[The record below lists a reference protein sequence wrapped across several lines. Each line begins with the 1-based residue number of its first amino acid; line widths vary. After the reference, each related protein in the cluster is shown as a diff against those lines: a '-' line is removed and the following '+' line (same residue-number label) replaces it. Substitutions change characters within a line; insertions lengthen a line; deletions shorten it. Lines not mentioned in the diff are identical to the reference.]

1 MWSRF
6 DDLKKEGFV
15 KLQQKVFFVFSGHT
29 KCKYIE
35 RKKVFY
41 LVLKP
46 LENKVAV
53 I

>member
-1 MWSRF
+1 MWSHF

-15 KLQQKVFFVFSGHT
+15 KLQHKVIFVFSGHT
-29 KCKYIE
+29 KCKYGE

-41 LVLKP
+41 LVLKS
-46 LENKVAV
+46 LENKVGV